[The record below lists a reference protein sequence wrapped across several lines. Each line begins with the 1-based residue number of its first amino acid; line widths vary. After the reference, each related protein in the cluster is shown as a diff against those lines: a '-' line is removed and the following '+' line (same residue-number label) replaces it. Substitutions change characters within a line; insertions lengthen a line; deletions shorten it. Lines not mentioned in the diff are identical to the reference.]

1 MMRTIIFSIK
11 PKWAEKI
18 YSREKHIEFRRAIPK
33 CIHPGEEEYVNVLL
47 YESAPVS
54 KVTGRCLMCVSAFA
68 PDGKFSDETLKKGC
82 VTEQEMASYSRGRPV
97 YALSVSGAEKWDV
110 PKDISCYKKRAPM
123 NYVYQ
128 LLCDCG
134 EPYDAD
140 NGPCHVRCKGCY
152 RIVRRFEVN
161 ESGKCE
167 MCTWD
172 CTRDD

>member
-1 MMRTIIFSIK
+1 MNTIILSIK

-18 YSREKHIEFRRAIPK
+18 YSGEKTVEFRRVVPK
-33 CIHPGEEEYVNVLL
+33 CIHPGEDKYVNVLL
-47 YESAPVS
+47 YESSPVS
-54 KVTGRCLMCVSAFA
+54 KVTGECLMYISSFYLFGDVC
-68 PDGKFSDETLKKGC
+68 SDILKKGC
-82 VTEQEMASYSRGRPV
+82 LTKQEMESYSRGRPV
-97 YALSVSGAEKWDV
+97 YVLAVEGAKKWDA
-110 PKDISCYKKRAPM
+110 PKDISYYNKRAPM
-123 NYVYQ
+123 NFVYQ

-140 NGPCHVRCKGCY
+140 KGPCHVRCKGCG